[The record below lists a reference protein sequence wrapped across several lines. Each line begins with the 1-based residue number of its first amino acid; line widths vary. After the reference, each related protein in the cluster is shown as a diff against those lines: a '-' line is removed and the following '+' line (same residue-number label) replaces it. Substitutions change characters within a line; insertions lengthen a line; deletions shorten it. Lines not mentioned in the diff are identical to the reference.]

1 MTVEKAVEILNIH
14 QKCRIGEI
22 EEMPYS
28 PKIITEAL
36 GLLLVEFPRLS
47 KVKSKK
53 IDKSKCLH
61 DKVFWHNGLGW
72 RCKLCGAQGKVKST
86 PNIG

>member
-14 QKCRIGEI
+14 QKWRIGEI

>member
-14 QKCRIGEI
+14 QKWRIGEI

-36 GLLLVEFPRLS
+36 GLLLGEF
-47 KVKSKK
+47 KK
-53 IDKSKCLH
+53 KAKKELEYKAKYEKCISVIKRF
-61 DKVFWHNGLGW
+61 DAGI
-72 RCKLCGAQGKVKST
+72 
-86 PNIG
+86 IGMYDL